1 MKRLDWLRMPSRKR
15 RYSPSRKA
23 ADGSTIVQ
31 PITDE
36 IEAEVDRELLSG
48 RLGFEWVP
56 PDPF

>member
-1 MKRLDWLRMPSRKR
+1 MKRLSWLRMPESKR

-23 ADGSTIVQ
+23 ADGNIIVE

-36 IEAEVDRELLSG
+36 IEAQLDRDQMSG

>member
-1 MKRLDWLRMPSRKR
+1 MPKSKR

-23 ADGSTIVQ
+23 ADGGIMVQ

-36 IEAEVDRELLSG
+36 IEAQLDRDQMSG